1 MNTITQ
7 LPARSNVQ
15 ATTNVSTLDSQA
27 TAQSDN
33 ALQRLPIRV
42 LVVSELN
49 VRKTKTTKEQ
59 DAELKAS
66 IAAHGLIQNLV
77 CLPEDN
83 GVYGVVAGGRR
94 LTQLNELVKD
104 GLLSID
110 DVVSV
115 KVLTDSEAKNYAQQL
130 SLTENLSRAA
140 MHPADEFEAFSDMIE
155 KGATVEAVAQH
166 FGKTQTYIHQRMKLA
181 AVIPAVLNAYREG
194 EVGLDRVMVFA
205 IASPERQAEVWE
217 QVKESRWYNDNEIR
231 NMLKETAIEST
242 HLLVKFVGQEAY
254 EQAGGAVTSDLFSD
268 KVYFE
273 DRDLMESLATQKMD
287 VEAEKLTAQG
297 WKWTEVILQRTFD
310 ETKGYKEL
318 VANKGHYKKAEK
330 ALAGC
335 ILSLGYDGQIHV
347 TKGLVAKAD
356 RKALK
361 ALQDNKTKTEA
372 GSYGDGVGSEDV
384 SIEAKDYSNALQ
396 EDLKAHQL
404 VLSKVALL
412 NTPQV
417 VLDALYY
424 SLCINVL
431 NSRYSDTPMDVSVK
445 DTHLEPKQGEFER
458 NKALEAI
465 DAHKQGLPLAW
476 MEEETP
482 AQRYEAFCQL
492 SADDKEALLV
502 FVSAMVFKAPYHVVD
517 IATQVRSKV
526 TIDCADY
533 WRPDTDSFLKRI
545 DKDALIDIARPVM
558 SDTWLQSAQSLKKGD
573 LVTQLD
579 TWLNGGDESLTVAQ
593 KTHFAKWMPQG
604 F

>member
-1 MNTITQ
+1 MNAKTQ
-7 LPARSNVQ
+7 AQTHSVQ
-15 ATTNVSTLDSQA
+15 ETTTNVSTLDSQA
-27 TAQSDN
+27 TAQNDN
-33 ALQRLPIRV
+33 SSLRLPIRV
-42 LVVSELN
+42 LVESDLN

-110 DVVSV
+110 DVVPV
-115 KVLTDSEAKNYAQQL
+115 KVLTDSEAKDYAQQL

-155 KGATVEAVAQH
+155 KGVTVEAVAQH
-166 FGKTQTYIHQRMKLA
+166 FGKTQTYVHQRMKLA
-181 AVIPAVLNAYREG
+181 AVIPAVLDAYREG
-194 EVGLDRVMVFA
+194 EVGLDRVMVFT

-217 QVKESRWYNDNEIR
+217 QVKDSRWYNDNQIR

-254 EQAGGAVTSDLFSD
+254 EQAGGAVTSDLFSE

-273 DRDLMESLATQKMD
+273 DRALMESLATQKIE
-287 VEAEKLTAQG
+287 VEAEKLRAQG
-297 WKWTEVILQRTFD
+297 WKWTEIVLQRTYD
-310 ETKGYKEL
+310 EAKGYKEL
-318 VANKGHYKKAEK
+318 VANKGQYKKAEK

-361 ALQDNKTKTEA
+361 ALQDNKAKTEA
-372 GSYGDGVGSEDV
+372 GSNGDEVGSEDV

-412 NTPQV
+412 NTRQV
-417 VLDALYY
+417 ALDALYY

-431 NSRYSDTPMDVSVK
+431 NSRYSDTPMDVDIK
-445 DTHLEPKQGEFER
+445 DTRLEPKQGEFER

-465 DAHKQGLPLAW
+465 DTHRQGLALAW

-502 FVSAMVFKAPYHVVD
+502 FVSAMAFKAPYHVVD

-526 TIDCADY
+526 TIDSADY
-533 WRPDTDSFLKRI
+533 WRPDADSFLKRI

-579 TWLNGGDESLTVAQ
+579 TWLNGGDESLTEAQ
-593 KTHFAKWMPQG
+593 KAHFAKWMPQG